1 MKFYLSFSLSCI
13 ICVSCFTAAEAQSN
27 EQVTATILHLDSAF
41 WKAYNNCDTSDYTK
55 YLTDDVEFYHDKGG
69 ITLGAAA
76 LIESLEKN
84 LCSNASYKLRREAV
98 AGTVKVYPMANGNNI
113 YGALITG
120 EHLFYVTENGKPEYP
135 DGRANFSQLW
145 LLKDGIWKMAR
156 ILSYNHHAAEYENKR
171 KEIDVPAAKLDK
183 LTGTYTSA
191 QSGKIDAVR
200 KNTTIVLKTST
211 SNQAFILYP
220 LSDHLFFT
228 KDRDLTFEF
237 VMGTN
242 GKPLKMIVTEN
253 GAKADELTYEK

>member
-1 MKFYLSFSLSCI
+1 MKFYFSFCILSIVISICFST
-13 ICVSCFTAAEAQSN
+13 VEAQS
-27 EQVTATILHLDSAF
+27 EGQVTETILHLDSAF
-41 WKAYNNCDTSDYTK
+41 WKAYNNCDTSDYIK
-55 YLTDDVEFYHDKGG
+55 YLTEDVEFYHDKGG
-69 ITLGAAA
+69 ITSGAAA

-120 EHLFYVTENGKPEYP
+120 EHVFYVTANGKPEYP
-135 DGRANFSQLW
+135 DGHANFSQLW
-145 LLKDGIWKMAR
+145 LLKDGVWKMAR

-171 KEIDVPAAKLDK
+171 KEIVVPAARIDR

-191 QSGKIDAVR
+191 QSGKIEAVR
-200 KNTTIVLKTST
+200 RNTTLVLKTN
-211 SNQAFILYP
+211 NQEFILYS
-220 LSDHLFFT
+220 LSDHLFFA

-237 VMGTN
+237 IMDTN
-242 GKPLKMIVTEN
+242 GKPLKMVVTEN